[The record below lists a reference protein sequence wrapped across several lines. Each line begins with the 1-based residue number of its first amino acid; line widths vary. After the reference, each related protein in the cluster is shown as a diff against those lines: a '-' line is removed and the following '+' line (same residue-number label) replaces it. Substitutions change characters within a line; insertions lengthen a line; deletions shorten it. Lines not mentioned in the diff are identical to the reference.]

1 MIRTHHLGRLAPACA
16 AALLIMSTASAS
28 AQQAASQAVQQGA
41 SRADSARFRLL
52 TLDPGHFHASLVQKF
67 MYPDVDSTV
76 WVYSAGGDDL
86 KEHLARIETFNKRTD
101 QPTHWVEKIYTGPDY
116 LERMIADRKGN
127 VVVIAGNN
135 ARKTEYI
142 VRSID
147 AGLNVLA
154 DKPMVRTPE
163 DLVKLRQAFKDAAA
177 KHVLLYDIMTER
189 NEVTTALQREL
200 SMDRALFG
208 TLQKGTEKDPAITKV
223 SVHNYSKIVAGSP
236 LKRPQWF
243 FDVRQQGEGIVD
255 VTTHLVDLVPW
266 EAFPGQTLQQSDV
279 KMLNARRW
287 PTPISLAQFSKVTGA
302 DSFPDFLKHD
312 TKNGVLQ
319 VYSNG
324 EMNYTLRGIHVRVS
338 DSWQFE
344 GPAGSGDTHFSVMR
358 GTKANL
364 MIRQGAEQKYKP
376 VLYVERNASVA
387 PAAFEAALN
396 ASVEHL
402 QGKWPGVAVHRDG
415 DHFAVDVPAKYDV
428 GHESHFAQVTSNF
441 LRYLREGALPEWEVP
456 NMLVKYA
463 TIMEAY
469 KLSRGK

>member
-1 MIRTHHLGRLAPACA
+1 MNQIHLARRLASFGAA
-16 AALLIMSTASAS
+16 AALVIAMAPAS
-28 AQQAASQAVQQGA
+28 AQQATQQGA
-41 SRADSARFRLL
+41 PRADSARFRLI

-67 MYPDVDSTV
+67 MYPDVDPTV

-86 KEHLARIETFNKRTD
+86 KEHLARIESFNKREE

-116 LERMIADRKGN
+116 LERMIADRAGN

-154 DKPMVRTPE
+154 DKPMGRTPA
-163 DLVKLRQAFKDAAA
+163 DLVKLRQAFKTAAQ

-200 SMDRALFG
+200 SMQPSLFG
-208 TLQKGTEKDPAITKV
+208 TLVKGTTDNPAITKV

-255 VTTHLVDLVPW
+255 VTTHLVDLVQW
-266 EAFPGQTLQQSDV
+266 EAFPGQTLKPSDV
-279 KMLNARRW
+279 KMINARRW
-287 PTPISLAQFSKVTGA
+287 ATPISLAEFSKVTGA
-302 DSFPDFLKHD
+302 AKFPDFLQGDVKD
-312 TKNGVLQ
+312 GVLQ

-324 EMNYTLRGIHVRVS
+324 EMNYTLRGVHVRVS
-338 DSWQFE
+338 DAWQFE
-344 GPAGSGDTHFSVMR
+344 GPPGSGDTHFSIMR

-364 MIRQGAEQKYKP
+364 VIKQGAEQKYKP
-376 VLYVERNASVA
+376 MLYVERNPSVT
-387 PAAFEAALN
+387 PAAHDAALN
-396 ASVEHL
+396 AAVEKL
-402 QGKWPGVAVHRDG
+402 QAKWPGVVVRREG
-415 DHFAVDVPAKYDV
+415 DHYAVVVPTKYDV
-428 GHESHFAQVTSNF
+428 GHEAHFAQVTSDF
-441 LRYLREGALPEWEVP
+441 LRYLRDGKLPEWEVP
-456 NMLVKYA
+456 NMLVKYG
-463 TIMEAY
+463 TIMDAY
-469 KLSRGK
+469 TMSRGK

>member
-1 MIRTHHLGRLAPACA
+1 MPLTFRARRARSAFAT
-16 AALLIMSTASAS
+16 LLVLSATGSAS
-28 AQQAASQAVQQGA
+28 AQQVAQQG
-41 SRADSARFRLL
+41 SRPRPHADSARFRLL

-67 MYPDVDSTV
+67 MYPDVDSV
-76 WVYSAGGDDL
+76 VHVYSAGGDDL
-86 KEHLARIETFNKRTD
+86 EQHLARIKSFNTREE
-101 QPTHWVEKIYTGPDY
+101 QPTHWVEVPYTGRDY
-116 LERMIADRKGN
+116 LERMIADRAGN

-163 DLVKLRQAFKDAAA
+163 DLVKLRQAFRTAAA

-189 NEVTTALQREL
+189 NEVTTALQRQL
-200 SMDRALFG
+200 SMDPALFG
-208 TLQKGTEKDPAITKV
+208 TLVKGTTKEPAITKV
-223 SVHNYSKIVAGSP
+223 SVHNYSKIVAGSA

-255 VTTHLVDLVPW
+255 VTTHLVDLVQW
-266 EAFPGQTLQQSDV
+266 EAFPGQTLKQSDV
-279 KMLNARRW
+279 TMLNARRW

-302 DSFPDFLKHD
+302 DSFPDFLKRD
-312 TKNGVLQ
+312 VKNGVLQ
-319 VYSNG
+319 VFSNG

-344 GPAGSGDTHFSVMR
+344 GPQGSGDTHFSVMR

-364 MIRQGAEQKYKP
+364 VIRQGAEQKYKP
-376 VLYVERNASVA
+376 MLYVERNPSVT
-387 PAAFEAALN
+387 PAAHEAALN
-396 ASVEHL
+396 AAVEHL
-402 QGKWPGVAVHRDG
+402 QGRWPGVAVRREG

-428 GHESHFAQVTSNF
+428 GHESHFAQVTSDF
-441 LRYLREGALPEWEVP
+441 LRYLREGKLPEWEVP

-463 TIMEAY
+463 TIMDAY
-469 KLSRGK
+469 RMAR

>member
-1 MIRTHHLGRLAPACA
+1 MHPTLRARLRAPSVV
-16 AALLIMSTASAS
+16 AALLVMSVAGSVS
-28 AQQAASQAVQQGA
+28 AQQVAQQGR
-41 SRADSARFRLL
+41 SADSARFHLL

-67 MYPDVDSTV
+67 MYPDVDSV
-76 WVYSAGGDDL
+76 VDVYSAGGDDL
-86 KEHLARIETFNKRTD
+86 EQHLARIKSFNTRED
-101 QPTHWVEKIYTGPDY
+101 HPTHWVEKVHTSPDY
-116 LERMIADRKGN
+116 LERMIADRAGN

-154 DKPMVRTPE
+154 DKPMVRTPD
-163 DLVKLRQAFKDAAA
+163 DLVKLRQAFRTAEQ

-200 SMDRALFG
+200 SMDPALFG
-208 TLQKGTEKDPAITKV
+208 TLVKGTTKEPAITKV

-255 VTTHLVDLVPW
+255 VTTHLVDLVQW
-266 EAFPGQTLQQSDV
+266 EAFPGQTLKQSDV
-279 KMLNARRW
+279 TMLNARRW

-302 DSFPDFLKHD
+302 DRFPDFLQRD
-312 TKNGVLQ
+312 VKNGVLQ

-324 EMNYTLRGIHVRVS
+324 EMNYTLRGIHVKVS

-344 GPAGSGDTHFSVMR
+344 GPEGSGDTHFSIMR

-364 MIRQGAEQKYKP
+364 VIRQGAEQKYKP
-376 VLYVERNASVA
+376 VLYVERNPSVT
-387 PAAFEAALN
+387 PAAHEAALT
-396 ASVEHL
+396 AAVDHL
-402 QGKWPGVAVHRDG
+402 QGKWPGVAVRREG
-415 DHFAVDVPAKYDV
+415 DHFAVEVPTKYDV
-428 GHESHFAQVTSNF
+428 GHESHFAQVTSDF
-441 LRYLREGALPEWEVP
+441 LRYLRAGKLPEWEVP
-456 NMLVKYA
+456 NMLVKYG
-463 TIMEAY
+463 TIMDAY
-469 KLSRGK
+469 RMSR

>member
-1 MIRTHHLGRLAPACA
+1 MHPTLRARGRAPSVA
-16 AALLIMSTASAS
+16 AALLVMTVAGTAS
-28 AQQAASQAVQQGA
+28 AQQVAQQGA
-41 SRADSARFRLL
+41 RADSARFHLL

-67 MYPDVDSTV
+67 MYPDVDSV
-76 WVYSAGGDDL
+76 VDVYSAGGDDL
-86 KEHLARIETFNKRTD
+86 EQHLARIKSFNTREA
-101 QPTHWVEKIYTGPDY
+101 QPTHWVEKVHTSPDY
-116 LERMIADRKGN
+116 LERMIADRAGN

-154 DKPMVRTPE
+154 DKPMVRTPD
-163 DLVKLRQAFKDAAA
+163 DLVKLRGAFKTAEQ
-177 KHVLLYDIMTER
+177 KKVLLYDIMTER

-200 SMDRALFG
+200 SMDPALFG
-208 TLQKGTEKDPAITKV
+208 TLVKGTTKEPAITKV

-255 VTTHLVDLVPW
+255 VTTHLVDLVQW
-266 EAFPGQTLQQSDV
+266 EAFPGQTLKQSDV
-279 KMLNARRW
+279 TMLSARRW

-302 DSFPDFLKHD
+302 DSFPDFLKRD
-312 TKNGVLQ
+312 MKNGVLQ

-324 EMNYTLRGIHVRVS
+324 EMNYTLRGIHVKVS

-344 GPAGSGDTHFSVMR
+344 GPEGSGDTHFSIMR

-364 MIRQGAEQKYKP
+364 VIRQGAEQKYKP
-376 VLYVERNASVA
+376 VLYVERNPSAT
-387 PAAFEAALN
+387 PAAHEAALT
-396 ASVEHL
+396 AAVDHL
-402 QGKWPGVAVHRDG
+402 QGKWPGVAVRREG
-415 DHFAVDVPAKYDV
+415 DHFAVEVPAKYDV
-428 GHESHFAQVTSNF
+428 GHESHFAQVTSDF
-441 LRYLREGALPEWEVP
+441 LRYLRAGKLPEWEVP
-456 NMLVKYA
+456 NMLVKYG

-469 KLSRGK
+469 RKSR

>member
-1 MIRTHHLGRLAPACA
+1 MHLSLRARHRAVSALAT
-16 AALLIMSTASAS
+16 LLVMNATGSLS
-28 AQQAASQAVQQGA
+28 AQEVVQQ
-41 SRADSARFRLL
+41 SVRADSARFRLL

-86 KEHLARIETFNKRTD
+86 KEHLARIETFNRRTD
-101 QPTHWVEKIYTGPDY
+101 HPTHWNEQVYTGPDY
-116 LERMIADRKGN
+116 LEKMLAERKGN

-163 DLVKLRQAFKDAAA
+163 DLVKLRKAFTTAAA

-200 SMDRALFG
+200 SMDPALFG
-208 TLQKGTEKDPAITKV
+208 TLVKGTVENPAITKV

-255 VTTHLVDLVPW
+255 VTTHLVDLVQW
-266 EAFPGQTLQQSDV
+266 EAFPGQTLKQSDV
-279 KMLNARRW
+279 KMLSARRW

-302 DSFPDFLKHD
+302 DHFPDFLKRD
-312 TKNGVLQ
+312 MKNGVLQ

-324 EMNYTLRGIHVRVS
+324 EMNYTLRGIHVKVS
-338 DSWQFE
+338 DAWQFE
-344 GPAGSGDTHFSVMR
+344 GPQGSGDTHFSIMR

-364 MIRQGAEQKYKP
+364 VIRQGAEQKYKP
-376 VLYVERNASVA
+376 VLYVECNPSVA
-387 PAAFEAALN
+387 PAAHEAALN
-396 ASVEHL
+396 AAVEHL
-402 QGKWPGVAVHRDG
+402 QGKWPGVAVRREG

-428 GHESHFAQVTSNF
+428 GHESHFAQVTSDF
-441 LRYLREGALPEWEVP
+441 LRYLREGKLPEWEVP
-456 NMLVKYA
+456 NMLVKYG

-469 KLSRGK
+469 RMSR

>member
-1 MIRTHHLGRLAPACA
+1 MHLTLRARRRALSALAT
-16 AALLIMSTASAS
+16 LLVMSVTGTAS
-28 AQQAASQAVQQGA
+28 AQQVAPQGEPA
-41 SRADSARFRLL
+41 RSHADSARFRLL

-67 MYPDVDSTV
+67 MYPDVDSV
-76 WVYSAGGDDL
+76 VHVYSAGGDDL
-86 KEHLARIETFNKRTD
+86 EQHLARIRSFNTREE
-101 QPTHWVEKIYTGPDY
+101 QPTHWVERIHTSPDF
-116 LERMIADRKGN
+116 LERMIADRAGN

-142 VRSID
+142 VRSIG

-163 DLVKLRQAFKDAAA
+163 DLVKLRQAFKTAAA

-200 SMDRALFG
+200 SMDPALFG
-208 TLQKGTEKDPAITKV
+208 TLVKGTTKEPAITKV

-255 VTTHLVDLVPW
+255 VTTHLVDLVQW
-266 EAFPGQTLQQSDV
+266 EAFPGQTLKQSDV
-279 KMLNARRW
+279 TMLNARRW

-302 DSFPDFLKHD
+302 DSFPDFLKRD
-312 TKNGVLQ
+312 MKNGVLQ

-344 GPAGSGDTHFSVMR
+344 GPQGSGDTHFSIMR

-364 MIRQGAEQKYKP
+364 VIRQGAEQKYKP
-376 VLYVERNASVA
+376 VLYVERNPSVT
-387 PAAFEAALN
+387 PAAHEAALN
-396 ASVEHL
+396 AAVEHL
-402 QGKWPGVAVHRDG
+402 QGRWPGVAVHREG
-415 DHFAVDVPAKYDV
+415 DHFTVDVPTKYDV
-428 GHESHFAQVTSNF
+428 GHESHFAQVTSDF
-441 LRYLREGALPEWEVP
+441 LRYLREGKLPEWEVP
-456 NMLVKYA
+456 NMLVKYG
-463 TIMEAY
+463 TIMDAY
-469 KLSRGK
+469 RMSR

>member
-1 MIRTHHLGRLAPACA
+1 MTTSIRPRALALA
-16 AALLIMSTASAS
+16 AVSLLVATTPVS
-28 AQQAASQAVQQGA
+28 AQRVAQQGA
-41 SRADSARFRLL
+41 PRADSARFRLL

-86 KEHLARIETFNKRTD
+86 AQHLARVATFNARTEK
-101 QPTHWVEKIYTGPDY
+101 PTHWSEQTYVGKDY
-116 LERMIADRKGN
+116 LERMITDRKGN

-163 DLVKLRQAFKDAAA
+163 DLVKLRRAFTTAQK
-177 KHVLLYDIMTER
+177 KGVLLYDIMTER

-200 SMDRALFG
+200 SMQPELFG
-208 TLQKGTEKDPAITKV
+208 TLTKGTTAEPAISKV
-223 SVHNYSKIVAGSP
+223 SVHNYSKIVAGAP
-236 LKRPQWF
+236 LKRPEWF

-255 VTTHLVDLVPW
+255 VTTHLVDLVQW
-266 EAFPGQTLQQSDV
+266 EAFPGRTLKQSDV
-279 KMLNARRW
+279 KMLDARRW
-287 PTPISLAQFSKVTGA
+287 PTPISPAQFAKVTGA
-302 DSFPDFLKHD
+302 DRFPDYLQRDVKD
-312 TKNGVLQ
+312 GVLQ

-344 GPAGSGDTHFSVMR
+344 GPEGSGDTHFSIMR

-364 MIRQGAEQKYKP
+364 VIKQGAEQKYKP
-376 VLYVERNASVA
+376 VLYVERNPSVT
-387 PAAFEAALN
+387 PAAHEAALT
-396 ASVEHL
+396 AAVERL
-402 QGKWPGVAVHRDG
+402 QGKWPGVAVHREG

-428 GHESHFAQVTSNF
+428 GHESHFAQVTTNF
-441 LRYLREGALPEWEVP
+441 LRYLREGKLPEWEVP
-456 NMLVKYA
+456 NMLVKYG
-463 TIMEAY
+463 TIMDAY
-469 KLSRGK
+469 RMSRR

>member
-1 MIRTHHLGRLAPACA
+1 MTPIHIRRVRSLALA
-16 AALLIMSTASAS
+16 AASMLVATGSLS
-28 AQQAASQAVQQGA
+28 AQQVAQQGA
-41 SRADSARFRLL
+41 PRADSARFRLL

-86 KEHLARIETFNKRTD
+86 AQHLARVETFNKRTD
-101 QPTHWVEKIYTGPDY
+101 QPTHWVEKTYTGPDY

-163 DLVKLRQAFKDAAA
+163 DLVKLRQAFRTA
-177 KHVLLYDIMTER
+177 KSKGVLLYDIMTER

-200 SMDRALFG
+200 SMQPELFG
-208 TLQKGTEKDPAITKV
+208 TLTKGTTAEPAITKV

-255 VTTHLVDLVPW
+255 VTTHLVDLVQW
-266 EAFPGQTLQQSDV
+266 EAFPGQTLQSSDV

-287 PTPISLAQFSKVTGA
+287 PTPISPAQFAKVTGA
-302 DSFPDFLKHD
+302 DKFPDYLQRD
-312 TKNGVLQ
+312 VKNGVLQ

-344 GPAGSGDTHFSVMR
+344 GPEGSGDTHFSIMR
-358 GTKANL
+358 GTRANL
-364 MIRQGAEQKYKP
+364 VIKQGAEQKYKP
-376 VLYVERNASVA
+376 VLYVERNPSVT
-387 PAAFEAALN
+387 PAAHEAALTK
-396 ASVEHL
+396 AVERL
-402 QGKWPGVAVHRDG
+402 QGKWPGVAVRREG

-428 GHESHFAQVTSNF
+428 GHESHFAQVTRDF
-441 LRYLREGALPEWEVP
+441 LRYLREGKLPEWEVP
-456 NMLVKYA
+456 NMLVKYG
-463 TIMEAY
+463 TIMDAY
-469 KLSRGK
+469 RMSRGK

>member
-1 MIRTHHLGRLAPACA
+1 MTVAG
-16 AALLIMSTASAS
+16 SAS
-28 AQQAASQAVQQGA
+28 AQQIAQQGR
-41 SRADSARFRLL
+41 SADSARFHLL

-67 MYPDVDSTV
+67 MYPDVDSV
-76 WVYSAGGDDL
+76 VDVYSAGGDDL
-86 KEHLARIETFNKRTD
+86 EQHLARIKSFNTRED
-101 QPTHWVEKIYTGPDY
+101 HPTHWVEKVHTSPDY
-116 LERMIADRKGN
+116 LERMIADRAGN

-142 VRSID
+142 ARSID

-154 DKPMVRTPE
+154 DKPMVRTPD
-163 DLVKLRQAFKDAAA
+163 DLVKLRGAFKTAEQ

-200 SMDRALFG
+200 SMDPALFG
-208 TLQKGTEKDPAITKV
+208 TLVKGTTKEPAITKV

-255 VTTHLVDLVPW
+255 VTTHLVDLVQW
-266 EAFPGQTLQQSDV
+266 EAFPGQTLKQSDV
-279 KMLNARRW
+279 TMLNARRW

-302 DSFPDFLKHD
+302 DHFPDFLQRD
-312 TKNGVLQ
+312 VKNGVLQ

-324 EMNYTLRGIHVRVS
+324 EMNYTLRGIHVKVS

-344 GPAGSGDTHFSVMR
+344 GPEGSGDTHFSIMR

-364 MIRQGAEQKYKP
+364 VIRQGAEQKYKP
-376 VLYVERNASVA
+376 VLYVERNPSVT
-387 PAAFEAALN
+387 PAAHEAALT
-396 ASVEHL
+396 AAVDHL
-402 QGKWPGVAVHRDG
+402 QGKWPGVAVRREG
-415 DHFAVDVPAKYDV
+415 DYFAVEVPAKYDV
-428 GHESHFAQVTSNF
+428 GHESHFAQVTSDF
-441 LRYLREGALPEWEVP
+441 LRYLRAGRLPEWEVP
-456 NMLVKYA
+456 NMLVKYG

-469 KLSRGK
+469 RMSR